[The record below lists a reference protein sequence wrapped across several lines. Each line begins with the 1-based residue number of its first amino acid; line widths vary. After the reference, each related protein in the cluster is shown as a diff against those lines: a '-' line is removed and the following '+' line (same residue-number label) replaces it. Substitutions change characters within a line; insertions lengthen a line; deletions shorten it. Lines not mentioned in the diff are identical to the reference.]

1 MKQSEKS
8 AKSKKFILDA
18 AAESFSKYG
27 LDGLTL
33 NAFCEEYGI
42 SKGQFYHYFKSK
54 RHLYDECLKDC
65 VSLFVDYMTKNVSAD
80 GDFHAAI
87 HSYIRARGEFWS
99 CYPVCERLTI
109 LAIVSESEDE
119 AVAKILKPLN
129 DYNREVFHKIIKNN
143 KLKCG
148 MTEEKANIYLEMTQ
162 EMSHVYLIKNG
173 FRAQNKEDTRSFQ
186 ELVKDLLEILMNG
199 IFEQK

>member
-54 RHLYDECLKDC
+54 RHLYDECLNDC

-87 HSYIRARGEFWS
+87 HSYIRARGQFWS
-99 CYPVCERLTI
+99 SYPVCERLTI

-143 KLKCG
+143 KLKYG